1 VSYRNFV
8 EQVRNKAGLNNG
20 EQIERAIAGT
30 LEVLGERLRDVD
42 AAAVA
47 RKLPPEL
54 ACHLRGRLQP
64 ADDALGQRPEVFL
77 SELCEKSGVGPEQ
90 MRAICRVLAETLD
103 EQGRA
108 QLRMQPL
115 SSLFVH

>member
-1 VSYRNFV
+1 MSYRHFV
-8 EQVRNKAGLNNG
+8 QQVRDKSGLEG
-20 EQIERAIAGT
+20 DQIERAIAGT
-30 LEVLGERLRDVD
+30 LSVLGDRLRSVD

-54 ACHLRGRLQP
+54 ARHLRGRREGDVL
-64 ADDALGQRPEVFL
+64 DQRPDTFL
-77 SELCEKSGVGPEQ
+77 SELCRKSGVSPEQ

-103 EQGRA
+103 EQARA

>member
-1 VSYRNFV
+1 VSYRDFV
-8 EQVRNKAGLNNG
+8 EQVRTKSGSNDPAHL
-20 EQIERAIAGT
+20 ERAIAAT
-30 LEVLGERLRDVD
+30 IEALGERLRAPD
-42 AAAVA
+42 AEAVA

-54 ACHLRGRLQP
+54 ARHLKPSRERTVAAEHAP
-64 ADDALGQRPEVFL
+64 DAVVSQVC
-77 SELCEKSGVGPEQ
+77 SEAGVRAEEL
-90 MRAICRVLAETLD
+90 RAICRVLAETLD